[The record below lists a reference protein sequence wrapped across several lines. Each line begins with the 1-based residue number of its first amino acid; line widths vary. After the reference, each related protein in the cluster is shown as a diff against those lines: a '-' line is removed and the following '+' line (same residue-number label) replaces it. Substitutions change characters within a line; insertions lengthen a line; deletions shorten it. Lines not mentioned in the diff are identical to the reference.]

1 MYYLLVLG
9 AVYGVCDENSA
20 WPYMKERDVPE
31 EVYFGLKTGQ
41 GLIEFKCRSKA
52 HKQQWVDGIR
62 NLLRRVSSLAETE
75 NSMRFLSIN
84 NSIWFTCVYVL
95 QEQSIRQLDH
105 AIYFCY
111 KWEDLRE
118 EHNSLDHIMYKNTTH
133 STHIYKRIVTALTSS
148 YMNVIH
154 TTHSQGSKAWR
165 NVNLGVRYEHLYKG
179 LWEILCVLWE
189 VHIL

>member
-1 MYYLLVLG
+1 MFRVTIHSKVSLPLTLWTYYMLALG

-20 WPYMKERDVPE
+20 WPYMKERDIPE

-75 NSMRFLSIN
+75 NSMRFLSIS
-84 NSIWFTCVYVL
+84 NSIWFTCVCVL
-95 QEQSIRQLDH
+95 QEQTIRQLDH
-105 AIYFCY
+105 AIYLCY

-133 STHIYKRIVTALTSS
+133 SIHI
-148 YMNVIH
+148 
-154 TTHSQGSKAWR
+154 
-165 NVNLGVRYEHLYKG
+165 
-179 LWEILCVLWE
+179 
-189 VHIL
+189 